1 MNKYLIFIIGFLFL
15 ASCSSSDSNSKVTSE
30 APETTSISLNSDQ
43 IKNAGIHVDT
53 LITKKLAS
61 EINVQ
66 GRVNNLP
73 NALAFISLPIA
84 VQIQSIQV
92 RIGDKVNIGQIL
104 AYAENINLIEMQ
116 ENYLR
121 AKTNWELANE
131 NFNRQQQLD
140 KSNATSLKAYQQAK
154 ATLDEFATQKK
165 SLENQLELVGIN
177 STAIST
183 QHLIKRVAIKSSSS
197 GIVSSINVE
206 KGLLTAPDKPLFS
219 IIDQKQSETQL
230 QVFQQD
236 IAKITIGTIATCI
249 YQGDSLYGEVR
260 AIVPSVDNNNSS
272 IVIVDWKNTSIHP
285 LPGSLLN
292 VQLLCSPVS
301 YSCIS
306 KEAVVKWNNKSFVF
320 VQNNNTYEMVEIHLL
335 AQQFNWIG
343 VKAVKENLSGKSIVT
358 KGAYTLLMAIKNAG
372 EEE

>member
-320 VQNNNTYEMVEIHLL
+320 VQNNNTYEMIEIHLL

>member
-206 KGLLTAPDKPLFS
+206 KGMLTAPDKPLFS